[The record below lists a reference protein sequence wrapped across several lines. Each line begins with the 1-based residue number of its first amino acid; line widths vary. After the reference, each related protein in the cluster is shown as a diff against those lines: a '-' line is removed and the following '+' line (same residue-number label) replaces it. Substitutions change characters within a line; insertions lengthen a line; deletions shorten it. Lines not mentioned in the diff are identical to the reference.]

1 MQEEVLC
8 NIELSQIID
17 APGEVRIT
25 FFENGREKT
34 SFSMPKNMV
43 GKAIEKEWNL
53 KYSGQVQDRKSV
65 AARRNPFLVSDIDI
79 IKPS

>member
-8 NIELSQIID
+8 NIELSKIIN

-25 FFENGREKT
+25 FFENGREKST
-34 SFSMPKNMV
+34 FCMPKHMV

-53 KYSGQVQDRKSV
+53 KYSGQVPDHKSV

-79 IKPS
+79 IKPT